1 MKSEAISY
9 LINFS
14 TVRAPRSSSQ
24 AVQNMVL
31 KNYCD
36 QQGLIF
42 NLSLTEYAFDMEN
55 RPMLF
60 QAINFLSNLP
70 RNDRHLVVFSMHSLP
85 DYKTVRLRFFQSLKS
100 ESIRLHCAAER
111 FSASTEKDF
120 YELNLTIDLLD
131 ICGSNLGSEY
141 VVR

>member
-9 LINFS
+9 LVNFS
-14 TVRAPRSSSQ
+14 SLRSPRSSSQ

-42 NLSLTEYAFDMEN
+42 NLSVTEYGFDMEK

-60 QAINFLSNLP
+60 QAINRLSNFDKE
-70 RNDRHLVVFSMHSLP
+70 DRHLVVFSIHSLP
-85 DYKTVRLRFFQSLKS
+85 THKTIRLKFFQSLHN
-100 ESIRLHCAAER
+100 ENIHLHCAAER
-111 FSASTEKDF
+111 FSASTARDF
-120 YELNLTIDLLD
+120 YELKLTIDLLD
-131 ICGSNLGSEY
+131 ICGSKLGSEY

>member
-1 MKSEAISY
+1 MRSEAISY

-14 TVRAPRSSSQ
+14 SLRTLRSSSQ

-36 QQGLIF
+36 QQRLIF

-60 QAINFLSNLP
+60 HAIDLLSNLC
-70 RNDRHLVVFSMHSLP
+70 REDRHLVVFSIHSLP
-85 DYKTVRLRFFQSLKS
+85 VHKLIRLNFFKSLET

-111 FSASTEKDF
+111 FSASTAKDF

-131 ICGSNLGSEY
+131 ICGANSGCDY
-141 VVR
+141 VGR